1 VAAGLVGEATAWP
14 WSSAAG
20 RPPGRTDAVAEGDWL
35 SDRIGGWVCTWGEY
49 LAESD
54 GEETGRLLHRHEST
68 GRPLGD
74 RSFVEQVS
82 AAIGRDLV
90 PKKPGR
96 KPKKEK

>member
-1 VAAGLVGEATAWP
+1 
-14 WSSAAG
+14 
-20 RPPGRTDAVAEGDWL
+20 VAEGGWL
-35 SDRIGGWVCTWGEY
+35 PERIGGWVCTWGEH
-49 LAESD
+49 LAEPP
-54 GEETGRLLHRHEST
+54 EQETGRLLRRHEST